1 MKLKKLFTHLCAI
14 ALAGTISLTFTPAH
28 GMDGDDGMPDLEEL
42 DLDPD
47 LLIDKP
53 SLEGS
58 RALIG
63 PIDAIGIGTLLGRI
77 GLKEPL
83 WISTKPEKG
92 RDILYLM
99 PSKITSIEY
108 GGGSCNLFFNMT
120 SKMNL
125 TGSNLLN
132 IDQINQSTIGALP
145 GLPASIKNKDQIG
158 SLLPFAKKIT
168 IQERKLGSY
177 FQAGYA
183 KGAFLLQFHTSLQL
197 GERNFY
203 LNQHD
208 LAEIQALNTLV
219 FGEDQSY
226 DESNLYRIRV
236 GMGDTRVKLG
246 LNALNSKILQT
257 DVGMECI
264 IPTSRSSRKF
274 LSAFDDT
281 QLNDDEFIYST
292 AINSLLSVRDYL
304 LTPEIG
310 NGGHFGLGFYMESK
324 FNLFKNLAELV
335 TRVSFDKFF
344 EADEQR
350 LMVQKQSGITALSLE
365 NFNVLATPA
374 EAQAAVIKFAKEYLI
389 PLPYRV
395 STEPG
400 GIFNGIMILNI
411 PYKKWNFR
419 YGYDFYFQQAEQF
432 KHVYADQAVQPLLRT
447 ELARVGT
454 MTQHKISSETTYRIK
469 NFNNIN
475 LDIGFGGDTTI
486 AAHNIGKDWTVYLK
500 FASEF

>member
-1 MKLKKLFTHLCAI
+1 MKLKTLFTYLSTI
-14 ALAGTISLTFTPAH
+14 ALISTISLTFPLAH
-28 GMDGDDGMPDLEEL
+28 CMDGDGGMPDLEEL

-47 LLIDKP
+47 LLIDRP
-53 SLEGS
+53 LSEGS
-58 RALIG
+58 RAPIG
-63 PIDAIGIGTLLGRI
+63 ALEAIVIGTLLEKI

-99 PSKITSIEY
+99 PSKISAIEY

-125 TGSNLLN
+125 TGGNLLN
-132 IDQINQSTIGALP
+132 IDQINRGAIGHIANLS
-145 GLPASIKNKDQIG
+145 ASIKNKDEVG

-203 LNQHD
+203 LNKND
-208 LAEIQALNTLV
+208 RLEIQALNSLV

-226 DESNLYRIRV
+226 DESNLYRIRA

-281 QLNDDEFIYST
+281 QLNDDTVFFNT
-292 AINSLLSVRDYL
+292 AINSLLNVRDYL

-350 LMVQKQSGITALSLE
+350 LMIQKQSGITA
-365 NFNVLATPA
+365 NYLATNPWGSDT
-374 EAQAAVIKFAKEYLI
+374 EAQTAVIKFAKEYLI
-389 PLPYRV
+389 PLPYKV

-419 YGYDFYFQQAEQF
+419 CGYDFYFQQAERF
-432 KHVYADQAVQPLLRT
+432 KHVYADQEVQPLLRT
-447 ELARVGT
+447 DLARVGT
-454 MTQHKISSETTYRIK
+454 VTQHKISSETTYRIK

-486 AAHNIGKDWTVYLK
+486 ASHNIGKDWTIYLK